1 MSDKN
6 RQIMY
11 ALGAGAA
18 LIGAALI
25 YHFVSKAEADD
36 DSEHAPALD
45 IDPDTIF
52 EQLKKLGLVNVMRS

>member
-6 RQIMY
+6 KSIMY

-25 YHFVSKAEADD
+25 YHFVSKADAEEDGI
-36 DSEHAPALD
+36 PALE
-45 IDPDTIF
+45 IDSDFIA
-52 EQLKKLGLVNVMRS
+52 EELKKSGLD